1 MDCFQLTKIHTM
13 YSAVSGLVV
22 QGTPTNEVFKGLPD
36 SGVVYY
42 LASNPSGNPLA
53 TFKS

>member
-1 MDCFQLTKIHTM
+1 
-13 YSAVSGLVV
+13 
-22 QGTPTNEVFKGLPD
+22 VFKGLPD

-53 TFKS
+53 TFKSWGLPANWTAST